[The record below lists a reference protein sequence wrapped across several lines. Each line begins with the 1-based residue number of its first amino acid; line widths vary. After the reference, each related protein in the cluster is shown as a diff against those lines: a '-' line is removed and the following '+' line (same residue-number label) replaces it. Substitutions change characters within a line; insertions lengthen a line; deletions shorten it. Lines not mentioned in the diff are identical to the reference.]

1 MNSILLMYL
10 TVPVFLAAVFT
21 SVAQEVQE
29 VTDFYSFGSKLLNQ
43 THIKIVVF
51 IGEYIYCASFLQ
63 FPCLIA
69 LSFCVLIHR
78 YGLILRQ
85 FNVYLRSMN
94 IQTKY
99 ADYIDVLRNY
109 NIIEEKIHLLKR
121 SLSLPLFIVLL
132 NGFFALYTVLS
143 LSMYNDFRPY
153 IMIEMGCNAFSGV
166 FLLSSLTIFASGIP
180 HYISEIKNTAA
191 FLIEEHQLSEFNR
204 DKEIRILER
213 IEKKDLIYLSACGL
227 VDFKKSFL
235 LTAFGTFLTYGLL
248 IMHLN

>member
-1 MNSILLMYL
+1 MYL
-10 TVPVFLAAVFT
+10 TAPVLHAAVFT
-21 SVAQEVQE
+21 SVAQEEQDVI
-29 VTDFYSFGSKLLNQ
+29 DFYSFGSKLHDK

-51 IGEYIYCASFLQ
+51 IGEYIYCTAFLQ

-69 LSFCVLIHR
+69 LSLCVIIHR

-94 IQTKY
+94 MQTKY
-99 ADYIDVLRNY
+99 ADYNDVLRNY

-132 NGFFALYTVLS
+132 NGFFVLYTVLS
-143 LSMYNDFRPY
+143 LSLYNEFRPY
-153 IMIEMGCNAFSGV
+153 MMVEMGCNAFTGV
-166 FLLSSLTIFASGIP
+166 FLLSSSTIFASGIP
-180 HYISEIKNTAA
+180 RYISEIKNTVA
-191 FLIEEHQLSEFNR
+191 FLIEERQLSKLNR

-213 IEKKDLIYLSACGL
+213 MEKKDLIYLSACGI

-235 LTAFGTFLTYGLL
+235 LTAFGTLLTYGLL
-248 IMHLN
+248 IMRLN